1 MSSVTILDSQSRK
14 IIERWV
20 RQIDR
25 DARLVRLKDVP
36 EWRLRAFGLA
46 VVNRLARRLEP
57 MQNSASG
64 AARGF
69 AHLRFRQW
77 VPDSELARCL
87 LILRR
92 EVLASAGATNR
103 LLDPDAAEFRAR
115 ADRFFDDFLTWRRW
129 ELD

>member
-1 MSSVTILDSQSRK
+1 MSFATILDTESPK

-25 DARLVRLKDVP
+25 DTRLVRLRDVP
-36 EWRLRAFGLA
+36 EWRLWAFGLA
-46 VVNRLARRLEP
+46 VVNRLTRRLEP
-57 MQNSASG
+57 MQNGTSG

-77 VPDSELARCL
+77 VPDSELTRCL
-87 LILRR
+87 LMLRR
-92 EVLASAGATNR
+92 EVLASAGVTKR
-103 LLDPDAAEFRAR
+103 LLDPDAAEFRDR